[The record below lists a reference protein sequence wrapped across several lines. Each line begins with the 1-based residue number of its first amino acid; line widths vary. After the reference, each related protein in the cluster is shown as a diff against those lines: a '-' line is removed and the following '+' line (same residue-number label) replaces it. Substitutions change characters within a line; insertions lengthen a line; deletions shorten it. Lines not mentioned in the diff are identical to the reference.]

1 MNKSVPSGRIA
12 ADPNPVPRSQLATG
26 TATTVTWTAR
36 NTAVL
41 EVRLGAPDGPLVTRS
56 GPLGSAR
63 IGSWLQDRMTFY
75 LQNVEGG
82 KPPAPEHTLDTVTVQ
97 PASSPDKLR
106 WGDLRRV
113 TPISRNWGYDRG
125 QPVDRYYIE
134 NFLGAHATDIRG
146 RVLEIGNDAYTL
158 RFGGAE
164 VSKSDVLNLRD
175 DVPGTTIVGDLSD
188 GARIPSDAFD
198 CIISTQTLQYVTDP
212 PAAVRTL
219 LRALRPGG
227 VLLATFPGISQTY
240 DAEWQDLWY
249 WAFTI
254 PSAHLLF
261 DEVFGGDNVA
271 IEGFGSVLTAVSFL
285 EGLASRELTFKELDA
300 CDPGYVVTITV
311 RATKVGAGE
320 Q

>member
-1 MNKSVPSGRIA
+1 M
-12 ADPNPVPRSQLATG
+12 
-26 TATTVTWTAR
+26 
-36 NTAVL
+36 L

-63 IGSWLQDRMTFY
+63 IGSWLQAGITFY
-75 LQNVEGG
+75 LQDVEGG
-82 KPPAPEHTLDTVTVQ
+82 RPLVPEHTLDTVTVQ
-97 PASSPDKLR
+97 PPSLPDKLR

-125 QPVDRYYIE
+125 QPIDRYYIE

-146 RVLEIGNDAYTL
+146 RVLEIGDNAYTR

-164 VSKSDVLNLRD
+164 VSKGEVLNLRD
-175 DVPGTTIVGDLSD
+175 DVPGTTIVGDLCD
-188 GARIPSDAFD
+188 AARIPSDAFD
-198 CIISTQTLQYVTDP
+198 CIITTQTLQYVTDP
-212 PAAVRTL
+212 PGAVRTL

-240 DAEWQDLWY
+240 DAEWQDSWY

-285 EGLASRELTFKELDA
+285 EGLASHELAIEELDA
-300 CDPGYVVTITV
+300 RDPGYAVTITV
-311 RATKVGAGE
+311 RATKAATVE
-320 Q
+320 S